1 MTEIVIKTK
10 IGRQISKITTTQL
23 ICDKAPS
30 DLGFCVIIENDNGC
44 VIIMNFLLCIWKGDG
59 FFLFVRPSHA
69 WTQWPHQRAGNFNWF
84 SKSYFKNRREIINQT
99 CCPFIGQHLV
109 EAIIVSHRCCFCC
122 RLFAWAFGL
131 NSPFVIHTLSA
142 FINSD

>member
-59 FFLFVRPSHA
+59 FF
-69 WTQWPHQRAGNFNWF
+69 
-84 SKSYFKNRREIINQT
+84 
-99 CCPFIGQHLV
+99 C
-109 EAIIVSHRCCFCC
+109 
-122 RLFAWAFGL
+122 LFARRTHEL
-131 NSPFVIHTLSA
+131 NDRINVLGILTDFPNHTLK
-142 FINSD
+142 IDEK